1 MDPLPKDQARLTID
15 ALLDRFRLIEVQRD
29 AALQEVAELR
39 EENAQLRRQSGVIP
53 GQTAMPTLRS
63 APAVPDDDDGGPPPH
78 NLD

>member
-1 MDPLPKDQARLTID
+1 MEPLPKDQARLTID

-29 AALQEVAELR
+29 AALREVAELR

-53 GQTAMPTLRS
+53 GQTAMPTRRS